1 MIKNFRYKSDWD
13 DFFTAVKI
21 LKELVKSKQA
31 FFSVGFWRSFS
42 LIYTDNVC
50 LNAEIDTIISD
61 EIVYLLRWYL
71 NRNKEGKEINEK
83 EIRSLLDAGSKESV
97 SEEEQ
102 ALLVKKIEN
111 KLELVKDAFDVERL
125 IVRYQLKQDAV
136 NAKLSDFNYNIY
148 TCEIPNQGN
157 TSFAIVD
164 MECKKKLQDVPQGI
178 EKILSRHE
186 QGESITFICD
196 EEDIDLMICALK
208 EMKQKIKGES

>member
-102 ALLVKKIEN
+102 ALLVKK
-111 KLELVKDAFDVERL
+111 
-125 IVRYQLKQDAV
+125 
-136 NAKLSDFNYNIY
+136 
-148 TCEIPNQGN
+148 
-157 TSFAIVD
+157 
-164 MECKKKLQDVPQGI
+164 
-178 EKILSRHE
+178 
-186 QGESITFICD
+186 
-196 EEDIDLMICALK
+196 
-208 EMKQKIKGES
+208 